1 VTDWT
6 ARFIAADDH
15 ADGAPLLRTEIDL
28 DTCPYCVQSAVL
40 LLSALG
46 ALEKRA

>member
-1 VTDWT
+1 MTDWT

-28 DTCPYCVQSAVL
+28 DTGHRCVHSAVL

-46 ALEKRA
+46 VVERPA